1 MKQFLTYTLATMVGL
16 LLAGLISFLLLAAI
30 VGALSSTDQSYS
42 LEKNSVLILELDGEI
57 VEQGQDGMFNLETLG
72 LPFDAGMNQ
81 QGLDDLL
88 LAIKKAAESE
98 EIKGIYLKAGS
109 MDAGFATAEV
119 LRKALIEFKRTGKF
133 IVSYADNYDQ
143 REYYICSVAD
153 NMLLNPIGMVNW
165 SGLSATPVFFTK
177 TLEKLGVEMQV
188 FKVGTFKSAVEPY
201 IKTEMSPES
210 RLQTEE
216 YLNGIWNQV
225 MTGVAASRNLTVE
238 ALNRLADENQLMK
251 PADEL
256 VTNRM
261 VDSLVYETGAKD
273 YLAKLNGVDKA
284 KDLSIVTVS
293 NLLLAPNKNS
303 QYKKEKIA
311 VLYAEG
317 EIFDEGQEGIT
328 AKALVKEMEDIRDN
342 DNIKAVVFRI
352 NSPGGSAFASEQIW
366 QALTSLKD
374 KKPVVVSMGNY
385 AASGGYYI
393 ACNATKIVA
402 SPTTLTG
409 SIGIFAVFPTFDK
422 LTKKI
427 GLSFDVV
434 KTNNLGDLGNLT
446 RPMNTLEKQKIQ
458 RYIENGYDLFVKR
471 CADGRKMKPEAL
483 RNIAEGRVWTGQKAV
498 ELGLVDTLGTINDA
512 IEMAATLSKCNEY
525 QLSYYPEKKDYMT
538 VLLDALTQQTKLKLA
553 ISLLG
558 KEYEP
563 FVALRT
569 SRIQTGV
576 LAKTDVVEIR

>member
-1 MKQFLTYTLATMVGL
+1 MKQFLTYTLATMAGL
-16 LLAGLISFLLLAAI
+16 LVAGLISFLVLFAI
-30 VGALSSTDQSYS
+30 IGALSSTDQSYT

-57 VEQGQDGMFNLETLG
+57 VEQGQEGMLNLESLG
-72 LPFDAGMNQ
+72 LPIDAGMNQ

-88 LAIKKAAESE
+88 MAIKKAADSE
-98 EIKGIYLKAGS
+98 EIKGIYLKAGT

-119 LRKALIEFKRTGKF
+119 LRKALIDFKKTGKY

-153 NMLLNPIGMVNW
+153 KMLLNPIGMVNW
-165 SGLSATPVFFTK
+165 CGLSATPVFFSK
-177 TLEKLGVEMQV
+177 TLEKLGVDMQV

-201 IKTEMSPES
+201 TKSEMSPAS

-216 YLNGIWNQV
+216 YLKGIWNHV
-225 MTGVAASRNLTVE
+225 LIGVAENRHSTVE
-238 ALNRLADENQLMK
+238 TLDRLADENQLMK

-273 YLAKLNGVDKA
+273 YLAKLNGVKKA
-284 KDLSIVTVS
+284 KDLSVITVS

-303 QYKKEKIA
+303 KYKKDKIA

-317 EIFDEGQEGIT
+317 EIYDEGQDGIT
-328 AKALVKEMEDIRDN
+328 AKALIKEIVDIRDN

-366 QALTSLKD
+366 QALTTLKE
-374 KKPVVVSMGNY
+374 KKPVVVSMGTY

-402 SPTTLTG
+402 SPSTLTG
-409 SIGIFAVFPTFDK
+409 SIGIFAIFPTFEK

-427 GLSFDVV
+427 GLNFDVV

-471 CADGRKMKPEAL
+471 CADGRNMKPEAL
-483 RNIAEGRVWTGQKAV
+483 RKIAEGRVWTGQKAV

-512 IEMAATLSKCNEY
+512 IEIAAKLSKSKEY

-538 VLLDALTQQTKLKLA
+538 VLLETLTQQTKLKLA
-553 ISLLG
+553 LSLLG

>member
-1 MKQFLTYTLATMVGL
+1 MKQFLTYTLATIVGL
-16 LLAGLISFLLLAAI
+16 LVAGLISFLLLAAI
-30 VGALSSTDQSYS
+30 IGALSSTDQSYS

-57 VEQGQDGMFNLETLG
+57 VEQGQEGMLNLEKLG

-88 LAIKKAAESE
+88 LAIKKAADSE
-98 EIKGIYLKAGS
+98 EIKGIYLKAGT

-119 LRKALIEFKRTGKF
+119 LRKALIDFKKTGKY

-153 NMLLNPIGMVNW
+153 KMLLNPIGLVNW
-165 SGLSATPVFFTK
+165 CGLSATPVFFSK

-188 FKVGTFKSAVEPY
+188 FKVGTYKSAVEPY
-201 IKTEMSPES
+201 IKSEMSPES

-225 MTGVAASRNLTVE
+225 LTGVAGSRHSTVE
-238 ALNRLADENQLMK
+238 ALDRLADENQLMK
-251 PADEL
+251 PAGEL

-273 YLAKLNGVDKA
+273 YLAKLNGVDKT

-293 NLLLAPNKNS
+293 NLLLAPNKNNK
-303 QYKKEKIA
+303 YKKDKIA

-317 EIFDEGQEGIT
+317 EIYDEGQEGIT
-328 AKALVKEMEDIRDN
+328 AKALIKEMEDIREN

-366 QALTSLKD
+366 QALTTLKG

-409 SIGIFAVFPTFDK
+409 SIGIFAIFPTFEK

-427 GLSFDVV
+427 GLNFDVV

-471 CADGRKMKPEAL
+471 CANGRNMKPEAL
-483 RNIAEGRVWTGQKAV
+483 RKIAEGRVWTGQKAV

-512 IEMAATLSKCNEY
+512 IEMAAKLSKCNEY

-538 VLLDALTQQTKLKLA
+538 VLLEALTQQTKLKLA
-553 ISLLG
+553 LSLLG
-558 KEYEP
+558 EEYEP